1 MVGIIRINFYTGN
14 EPLDFSGNASYL
26 AEDLVIESCKY
37 LYIGPVARHLFG
49 LWNFSESLWFPSN
62 KEVKVLNG
70 DIKNFYLR
78 LRFRTPS
85 ITSLK
90 EKTDASTLNYFF
102 RQAHIDFLEGRIPEL
117 YHGNLRESA
126 LGLVATDII
135 CEMIEENV
143 TVEGMKSYKK
153 IFIPQI
159 LRKNPLSDGFLHE
172 PLRKAVARGLVNA
185 KNNSEFVKENYLQG
199 LTELVPDYG
208 TETYT
213 VLIEKAENGKLF
225 EVELVVN
232 PYHPDY
238 PGLRMRLKKCKGE
251 WTHICDIENLCYIS
265 MRSDETVEI
274 SRQNGVPQYIQFS
287 DTAQRHSF
295 VSLLD
300 GYYRL
305 SEKWTFNLCKDLPT
319 PSLLKLRAMKCHG
332 PVSVSFAHRKLEEK
346 SIVPRKPEEK
356 SIHDVGCYIIR
367 ECEFMYDVYY
377 VDVWISTKSEGSES
391 ISTFKIIKD
400 DEGMFVLEGWNES
413 FKTIPQLLSYHA
425 NENKL
430 NFQRCIPPSEYDE
443 SNLLLCRKQKQ
454 GFSSLK
460 TRGDCSCTA
469 QCIPH
474 DAIMFSQDVPSM
486 PGKLAIVAQAR
497 LRRSCTDS
505 RAVAVKM
512 LRKETKVTHL
522 KDFLAQC
529 DKMLY
534 WQHDAIVSTVGM
546 ILTNPTALV
555 MEWLPYGPLDKYLEN
570 RTDVQEVDL
579 IEAAYH
585 LARAL
590 WYLDVQQMVHGNIRC
605 HNMLVASHG
614 ESCFKVK
621 LADPSIITYTDA
633 DIHWIPPECY
643 DNYSKASKSI
653 LADVYAYGTTVWQI
667 VSRGGKP
674 MPLLTPKQ
682 AKEHYLKNLGLCI
695 PSTCQDEMGKLIEE
709 CWFRDPDNRK
719 QPQSIVRDVNS
730 ILYQIYDSRRTH
742 SYAVVDEKA
751 MTKVESPEKPP
762 LPTRRPPVKD
772 SSKSILKK
780 IKWPVTAPFR
790 GFNYNALSQSRSTLN
805 ASSANSTTSFLTED
819 RENDEDS
826 FDEHSHTNSLI
837 SICDAFPS
845 EIPLDNH
852 IRDQSSIIS
861 SHNLKIDR
869 KIGEGFYGE
878 VLKAEYFNPVLLTS
892 EVVAVKRIKAKDP
905 TQQLRVNELHAE
917 MKIMKSLCHKNI
929 VKIIGLVEDPET
941 MLVMEYVDNGSLLCH
956 LQSYKNKEPK
966 LESKELLRFA
976 LGVAEGMEYL
986 ETQNIV
992 HRDLAARNIL
1002 VGSNDAI
1009 KISDFGLAQE
1019 IKDHY
1024 YRMTTDRN
1032 IPIRWYALESIV
1044 ASKFSHKSDVW
1055 SYGII
1060 LWEIFSFGD
1069 NPQIENVP
1077 DSALHAAL
1085 IEGKRLGMP
1094 PKCPQAVYNLM
1105 LECWKLKS
1113 SVRPSFSKIVITLKD
1128 SVD

>member
-1 MVGIIRINFYTGN
+1 MVGTIRINFYTGN
-14 EPLDFSGNASYL
+14 EPLDFFGNSSYI

-37 LYIGPVARHLFG
+37 LHIGPVARHLFG
-49 LWNFSESLWFPSN
+49 LWSFSQSLWFPPS
-62 KEVKVLNG
+62 KELKVPDE
-70 DIKNFYLR
+70 DILNFYLR
-78 LRFRTPS
+78 LRFRTPN

-90 EKTDASTLNYFF
+90 EKTDSSTLNYYF

-143 TVEGMKSYKK
+143 TVEEMRSYKK

-172 PLRKAVARGLVNA
+172 PLRKAVARGLANA

-213 VLIEKAENGKLF
+213 VLIEKTENGKLF

-238 PGLRMRLKKCKGE
+238 PGLRMRLKRSKGD

-274 SRQNGVPQYIQFS
+274 SRQNGVPQYIQFN

-295 VSLLD
+295 VSFLD

-346 SIVPRKPEEK
+346 SNN
-356 SIHDVGCYIIR
+356 DVGCYIIR

-377 VDVWISTKSEGSES
+377 VDIWISTKSEGSEN

-400 DEGMFVLEGWNES
+400 DEGMFVLEGWSES
-413 FKTIPQLLSYHA
+413 FKSIPQLLSYHA
-425 NENKL
+425 NENML

-443 SNLLLCRKQKQ
+443 SNLLLCRRQKQ

-474 DAIMFSQDVPSM
+474 DAIMFCQDVSTM
-486 PGKLAIVAQAR
+486 PGRLTIVAQAR

-522 KDFLAQC
+522 KEFLAQC

-555 MEWLPYGPLDKYLEN
+555 MEWLPLGTLDRYLEN

-590 WYLDVQQMVHGNIRC
+590 WYLDEQRMVHGNIRC
-605 HNMLVASHG
+605 HNILVSSHG

-621 LADPSIITYTDA
+621 LADPGIITYTDA

-643 DNYSKASKSI
+643 DDYSRASKSI

-667 VSRGGKP
+667 ISRGGKP

-682 AKEHYLKNLGLCI
+682 AKEHYLKNLGLGI
-695 PSTCQDEMGKLIEE
+695 PSTCQEEMGKLIEE

-742 SYAVVDEKA
+742 SYAVVDERA
-751 MTKVESPEKPP
+751 ITKVESPEKPP

-772 SSKSILKK
+772 SSRNILKK

-790 GFNYNALSQSRSTLN
+790 GFNYNVLSQSRSTLN

-819 RENDEDS
+819 RENDEN
-826 FDEHSHTNSLI
+826 FDEPSQSNSLI
-837 SICDAFPS
+837 SICDVFPS
-845 EIPLDNH
+845 EILLDNH
-852 IRDQSSIIS
+852 IRDPSSIIS
-861 SHNLKIDR
+861 YHNLTIKG
-869 KIGEGFYGE
+869 KLGEGFYGE
-878 VLKAEYFNPVLLTS
+878 VLKADFFNPVLLKPET
-892 EVVAVKRIKAKDP
+892 VAVKRIKAKDSVP
-905 TQQLRVNELHAE
+905 HIRVNELHAE

-929 VKIIGLVEDPET
+929 VRIIGLVEDPET

-956 LQSYKNKEPK
+956 LQSYKNKQEE
-966 LESKELLRFA
+966 LEHKELIRFA

-1002 VGSNDAI
+1002 VGSKDAI

-1032 IPIRWYALESIV
+1032 IPIRWYALEAIV

-1055 SYGII
+1055 SYGVT
-1060 LWEIFSFGD
+1060 LWEIFSYGD
-1069 NPQIENVP
+1069 NPQIKNVP
-1077 DSALHAAL
+1077 DTALHEAL
-1085 IEGKRLGMP
+1085 QKGQRLGLP
-1094 PKCPQAVYNLM
+1094 YNCPS
-1105 LECWKLKS
+1105 LERQGMEKEEEDRGEERRQSGPNQEKYDY
-1113 SVRPSFSKIVITLKD
+1113 PD
-1128 SVD
+1128 